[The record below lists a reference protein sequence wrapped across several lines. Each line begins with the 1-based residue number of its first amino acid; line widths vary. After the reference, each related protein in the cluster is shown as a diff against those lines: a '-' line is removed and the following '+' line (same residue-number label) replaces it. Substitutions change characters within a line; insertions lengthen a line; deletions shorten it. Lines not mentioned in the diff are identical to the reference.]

1 MTKKNFKPPTLQH
14 KNKWSPNFHDFLV
27 QALKKDPRSRPTA
40 HELLKVLTLLAIT
53 IVSYYC
59 KCALLSHGPLLLSSS
74 TTQHEFVNRVALSSV
89 LMLSLIR
96 VLEAPR
102 KHKPST
108 SEETDEEEDSKPVR
122 LQACSH

>member
-59 KCALLSHGPLLLSSS
+59 KCALLSDGPFYCLPPLLSMSLSIG
-74 TTQHEFVNRVALSSV
+74 L
-89 LMLSLIR
+89 LSL
-96 VLEAPR
+96 VF
-102 KHKPST
+102 
-108 SEETDEEEDSKPVR
+108 
-122 LQACSH
+122 